1 MSEINEI
8 IIKARNEN
16 RGVLLEHEAKEVL
29 KKMGIQVPPSILAQS
44 EEEAVKAAESFG
56 YPVVMKLMSPE
67 VLHKTDSKAVIID
80 LNTAED
86 VKRIYRDFTNRF
98 QQVQVTGVLVEK
110 MVEKGVELIIGT
122 NTDDD
127 FGPVI
132 LFGVGG
138 VLVEAIKD
146 VVFRMC
152 PTTEEQA
159 LNAINEIKAEPILN
173 GFRGLP
179 VVNKTELA
187 KLIVNVSKLA
197 WEFKDNILEMDINP
211 VIANSS
217 GLHPVDARII
227 LK

>member
-1 MSEINEI
+1 MSEINI
-8 IIKARNEN
+8 IIQQAKIEN
-16 RGVLLEHEAKEVL
+16 RNALLEHESKEVL
-29 KKMGIQVPPSILAQS
+29 KAMDISTPLSLLAHS
-44 EEEAVKAAESFG
+44 EEEAVNAANSFG
-56 YPVVMKLMSPE
+56 YPIVMKLMSPD
-67 VLHKTDSKAVIID
+67 VLHKTDAKAVVVD
-80 LNTAED
+80 LNSSED
-86 VKRIYRDFTNRF
+86 VRKVFQDFMNRF
-98 QQVQVTGVLVEK
+98 QNVEVKGVLVEK
-110 MVEKGVELIIGT
+110 MVDKGIELIIGT

-138 VLVEAIKD
+138 VLVEALKD

-159 LNAINEIKAEPILN
+159 LEAINEIKARVILE

-179 VVNKTELA
+179 VVNKEALA
-187 KLIVNVSKLA
+187 KLIVKISILA
-197 WEFKDNILEMDINP
+197 WEYKDDILEMDINP
-211 VIANSS
+211 VIANIS